1 MLKSQTMINKLNKQ
15 LCLGALAG
23 TLLLFLNGCQGVRYD
38 PSRATRQYPQELHHA
53 NSVNIQV
60 FRHDTSIEIINATTQ
75 SFKDFDVWINQQFVH
90 RLETLPAGQTVSVSL
105 WEFYDVRGESF
116 NAGGFWRADEPGLV
130 RLVEIQ
136 SSETQPLIG
145 LVTIPSEAIQ

>member
-1 MLKSQTMINKLNKQ
+1 MIKKKLNRISLGIVVLVLV
-15 LCLGALAG
+15 LCA
-23 TLLLFLNGCQGVRYD
+23 TGCEGVRYD
-38 PSRATRQYPQELHHA
+38 PNRATRQYPDDLHHA

-75 SFKDFDVWINQQFVH
+75 SYNDFDLWINQRYVH
-90 RLETLPAGQTVSVSL
+90 RLDKLPAGQAVHVSL

-116 NAGGFWRADEPGLV
+116 NAGGFWRADEPTSV

-136 SSETQPLIG
+136 PAEDLPLVG
-145 LVTIPSEAIQ
+145 LVTIPSEPVR

>member
-1 MLKSQTMINKLNKQ
+1 MVKKILNLK
-15 LCLGALAG
+15 CLGVVVIAIVLCA
-23 TLLLFLNGCQGVRYD
+23 TGCEGVRYD
-38 PSRATRQYPQELHHA
+38 PNRATRQYPDVLHHA

-75 SFKDFDVWINQQFVH
+75 SFSNFDLWINQRYVH
-90 RLETLPAGQTVSVSL
+90 RLDSLPVGQTVHVSL

-116 NAGGFWRADEPGLV
+116 NAGGFLRADEPTAV

-136 SSETQPLIG
+136 SSDTEPLVG
-145 LVTIPSEAIQ
+145 LVSIPSEPIR

>member
-1 MLKSQTMINKLNKQ
+1 MLNSHTMIKQ
-15 LCLGALAG
+15 IIKRLSFGALAG
-23 TLLLFLNGCQGVRYD
+23 ALLLCVSGCEGVRYD
-38 PSRATRQYPQELHHA
+38 PARATRLYPDDLHYA

-75 SFKDFDVWINQQFVH
+75 SYKDFDIWINQRFVH
-90 RLETLPAGQTVSVSL
+90 RLAALPAGETVHVSL

-136 SSETQPLIG
+136 SSDTQPLVG
-145 LVTIPSEAIQ
+145 LITILSEPLQ

>member
-1 MLKSQTMINKLNKQ
+1 MINQ
-15 LCLGALAG
+15 LLKRISFGALAG
-23 TLLLFLNGCQGVRYD
+23 TLLLLATGCEGVRYD
-38 PSRATRQYPQELHHA
+38 PARATRPYPQELHHA

-75 SFKDFDVWINQQFVH
+75 SFKDFDIWINQRYVH
-90 RLETLPAGQTVSVSL
+90 RLDSLLVGQTVHVSL

-116 NAGGFWRADEPGLV
+116 NAGGFWRADDPGLV

-136 SSETQPLIG
+136 SSDTEPLVG
-145 LVTIPSEAIQ
+145 LVTIPSEPIQ